1 MAFHLHPIKCTHP
14 TTVYWGQCPPG
25 YLFASP
31 LLSIPKFIPTPCFYP
46 FRLDSHVT
54 PSFSTLKNQPK
65 SPPLRGS
72 PWYHSIYMAS
82 HPSPYLS
89 HYLLRF
95 FRTQRRYLILLS
107 RQMLRWKLF
116 CKHAYSLCVCMQ
128 IPRVKTTG
136 LSTPHATP
144 PPPRSILLHAWGSQP
159 TWTTSQTSLH
169 PASWLGLVMG
179 SMGWR
184 LECSCSGWRK
194 PLLLLG
200 SPPHKIPP

>member
-107 RQMLRWKLF
+107 RQMLRWKFF
-116 CKHAYSLCVCMQ
+116 CKHTLTHSVFVCRYLEWRQLGWVRPM
-128 IPRVKTTG
+128 RR
-136 LSTPHATP
+136 PHPQGPFFFMLGEANPLGPHHRLPCT
-144 PPPRSILLHAWGSQP
+144 LLPG
-159 TWTTSQTSLH
+159 
-169 PASWLGLVMG
+169 
-179 SMGWR
+179 
-184 LECSCSGWRK
+184 
-194 PLLLLG
+194 
-200 SPPHKIPP
+200 